1 MGCTYLRRL
10 CSTRP
15 MRTRVRE
22 AVSELAHGK
31 QPFHWHDESP
41 VRRRKAVKT
50 VSVLDALHLVV
61 IGMGMDSR
69 RQERA
74 RRQCLTRMLWEMS
87 AADVHQAWLDA
98 RTPSQNAKDIAL
110 VDILRVRGELADELR
125 VDFGYPRGPSRCCGC
140 PTLWPGRLAS
150 LGVTGTSST

>member
-1 MGCTYLRRL
+1 M
-10 CSTRP
+10 
-15 MRTRVRE
+15 
-22 AVSELAHGK
+22 
-31 QPFHWHDESP
+31 
-41 VRRRKAVKT
+41 
-50 VSVLDALHLVV
+50 SVLDALHVVV

-87 AADVHQAWLDA
+87 ASDVHQAWLDA

-125 VDFGYPRGPSRCCGC
+125 VDFGYPRTEPL
-140 PTLWPGRLAS
+140 LWLPDIVAGAVGIARGDGDEQYLTPLAP
-150 LGVTGTSST
+150 LLTEHVIKLD